1 MIMEFKRILFPTDFS
16 EVTNDVIPIVVEMTK
31 HYNARLYV
39 LHVMHDI
46 AQATGWYV
54 PHMSVDELYKDMGEA
69 AKKELERCCLEELRS
84 YKDIERVVLR
94 GEPTEEILKFAREHD
109 VDLIIMGTH
118 SRRGL
123 ERIIFGSTAEK
134 VLMNSK
140 CPVLTVGP
148 EASK

>member
-16 EVTNDVIPIVVEMTK
+16 EVTDDVIPIVVEMTK
-31 HYNARLYV
+31 HYNAKLYV
-39 LHVMHDI
+39 LHIMHDI

-94 GEPTEEILKFAREHD
+94 GEPTEEILKFAREHS

-123 ERIIFGSTAEK
+123 DKILFGNTAER

-148 EASK
+148 GAGK

>member
-1 MIMEFKRILFPTDFS
+1 MEFKRILFPTDFS
-16 EVTNDVIPIVVEMTK
+16 EVANDVIPIVVEMTK

-69 AKKELERCCLEELRS
+69 AKKELERCCLEELRT

-148 EASK
+148 EAGK